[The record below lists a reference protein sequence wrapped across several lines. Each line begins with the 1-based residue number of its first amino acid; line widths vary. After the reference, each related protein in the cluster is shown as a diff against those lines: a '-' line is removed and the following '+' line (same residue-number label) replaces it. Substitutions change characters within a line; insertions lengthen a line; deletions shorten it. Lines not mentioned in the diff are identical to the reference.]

1 MFSAGV
7 WDRLQNPLE
16 FILLAFRTIKLAR
29 AASQRRKKRAVGR
42 TEGVKRGRVDI
53 WKWSSFE
60 TPVAHQT
67 LSLYLFPLFLSVSYC
82 GFGSLSLR
90 GGAFTGAFPSCLAV
104 DFLSVYFLADW
115 LESSMFF
122 VTHSCLSV
130 CYIFANKYA
139 YKWVFYGSMTLTDTL
154 CLCIQTLQAV
164 VISETSW
171 IAMYTTWAWMW
182 VSLHGLT
189 GVKSGFLL
197 FWECIFIIGDLYIS

>member
-7 WDRLQNPLE
+7 RDRLQNPLE

-67 LSLYLFPLFLSVSYC
+67 LSLYLLPLFLSVSYC

-90 GGAFTGAFPSCLAV
+90 GGAFTSPFEKWKLGPSHHALQWIFSLFS
-104 DFLSVYFLADW
+104 FLFLFSADW
-115 LESSMFF
+115 LEGCMLF
-122 VTHSCLSV
+122 VTHSRLSV
-130 CYIFANKYA
+130 CYIFANKYT
-139 YKWVFYGSMTLTDTL
+139 YKWVFKG
-154 CLCIQTLQAV
+154 
-164 VISETSW
+164 
-171 IAMYTTWAWMW
+171 AWPW
-182 VSLHGLT
+182 PNHFVSLYTDCTSCSDFRNKLDSYVHYLSMDVSEPAWFNWG
-189 GVKSGFLL
+189 
-197 FWECIFIIGDLYIS
+197 